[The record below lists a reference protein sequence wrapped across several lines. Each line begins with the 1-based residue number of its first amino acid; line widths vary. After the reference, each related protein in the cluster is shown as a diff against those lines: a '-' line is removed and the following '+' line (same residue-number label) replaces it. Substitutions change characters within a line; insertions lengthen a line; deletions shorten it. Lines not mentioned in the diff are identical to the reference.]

1 MLNLKQEVKLLN
13 AQRKI
18 LRAECVALHAV
29 LRAPGG
35 NNKAQELTELTS
47 ALQQVYR
54 SSLIANIEANQTI
67 AEEAEL
73 LVLDHLGELPGLV
86 KANSRLLA
94 TCLLAMNLIDE
105 ARHHLQGNK

>member
-1 MLNLKQEVKLLN
+1 MKQEVKLLN

-18 LRAECVALHAV
+18 LRTGCMALRAV
-29 LRAPGG
+29 LRGPGG
-35 NNKAQELTELTS
+35 SNKAEQLTELSS
-47 ALQQVYR
+47 ALRRIYK

-73 LVLDHLGELPGLV
+73 LVGDYLGELPGLV
-86 KANSRLLA
+86 KANSRLLE
-94 TCLLAMNLIDE
+94 TCLLAINLMDE